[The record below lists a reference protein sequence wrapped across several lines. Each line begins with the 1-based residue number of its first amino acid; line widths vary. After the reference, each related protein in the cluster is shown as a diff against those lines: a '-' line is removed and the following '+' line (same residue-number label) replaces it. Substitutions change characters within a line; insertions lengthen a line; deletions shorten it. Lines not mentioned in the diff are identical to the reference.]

1 MDNDLYFYLL
11 EEGVYP
17 EDSFFSGNL
26 VNEDNDEEEEV
37 S

>member
-17 EDSFFSGNL
+17 EDSFFTENL
-26 VNEDNDEEEEV
+26 NEDNDDTEEV